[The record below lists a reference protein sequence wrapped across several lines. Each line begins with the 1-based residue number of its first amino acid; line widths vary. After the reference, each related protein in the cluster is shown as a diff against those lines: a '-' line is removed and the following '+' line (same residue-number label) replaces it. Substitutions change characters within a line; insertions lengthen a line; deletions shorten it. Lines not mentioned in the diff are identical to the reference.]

1 MEADD
6 QVTAVLSGRD
16 AYRDELTELARH
28 DPRVLC
34 FEADL
39 GGRKHPF
46 AEAHPDRFFNLGI
59 AEATMID
66 MASGL
71 ASAGYRPFVST
82 FAPFATLRAAE
93 SMKLGMGYMGA
104 GVVVVAPYAG
114 VSGAWFGT
122 THHCLE
128 DLAVVQSFPGITIA
142 APYGEAET
150 RAVIRAAAAGSGP
163 FYVRTGRNAAA
174 VSLPW
179 DGDVPP
185 LVNWVQP
192 GSSDVC
198 LVSVGEV
205 GTSLALEASAERPES
220 GHAHLCFLDHASL
233 SEAAEELRSSR
244 YTRFVVVE
252 EHRPTGGVAST
263 LALLMPSASVVG
275 VNAGMA
281 WPSEGGDHGEVLGR
295 LGLDLAHLLAVV

>member
-6 QVTAVLSGRD
+6 QVTPLSGRD
-16 AYRDELTELARH
+16 AYRSELTELAAH

-46 AEAHPDRFFNLGI
+46 EQAHPDRFFNLGI

-66 MASGL
+66 MAAGL

-93 SMKLGMGYMGA
+93 SMKLSMGYMGA

-163 FYVRTGRNAAA
+163 FYVRTGRNAAS
-174 VSLPW
+174 VSLPR
-179 DGDVPP
+179 DGELAP
-185 LVNWVQP
+185 VNWAAA

-205 GTSLALEASAERPES
+205 GTSLALEAHAQRPEL
-220 GHAHLCFLDHASL
+220 GHAHLCFVDHASL
-233 SEAAEELRSSR
+233 TEVAAELRSSR
-244 YTRFVVVE
+244 YSRFVVVE
-252 EHRPTGGVAST
+252 EHRPTGGAAST
-263 LALLMPSASVVG
+263 LALLMPAVEVIG

-281 WPSEGGDHGEVLGR
+281 WPSEGGDHGEVLGQ
-295 LGLDLAHLLAVV
+295 LGLDLAHVMAAV

>member
-1 MEADD
+1 VEADD

-39 GGRKHPF
+39 GGRGHPF
-46 AEAHPDRFFNLGI
+46 AQEHPDRFFNLGI

-66 MASGL
+66 MAAGL
-71 ASAGYRPFVST
+71 AAAGYRPFVST

-93 SMKLGMGYMGA
+93 SMKLSMGYMGA

-163 FYVRTGRNAAA
+163 CYVRTGRNAAA

-179 DGDVPP
+179 DGEPP
-185 LVNWVQP
+185 LVNWAGS

-205 GTSLALEASAERPES
+205 GTSLALEACAQRPEL
-220 GHAHLCFLDHASL
+220 GHAHLCFVDHASL
-233 SEAAEELRSSR
+233 TAVAEELRCSR
-244 YTRFVVVE
+244 YSRFVAVE

-263 LALLMPSASVVG
+263 LALLMPEVAVVG
-275 VNAGMA
+275 VNAGMS
-281 WPSEGGDHGEVLGR
+281 WPAEGGDHGEVLEQ
-295 LGLDLAHLLAVV
+295 LGLDLAHVLAAV

>member
-1 MEADD
+1 MS
-6 QVTAVLSGRD
+6 AVLSGRE
-16 AYRDELTELARH
+16 AYRAELTELARH
-28 DPRVLC
+28 DPRLVC

-46 AEAHPDRFFNLGI
+46 AQEHPNRFFNLGI

-66 MASGL
+66 MAAGL

-93 SMKLGMGYMGA
+93 SMKLSMGYLGA

-163 FYVRTGRNAAA
+163 FYVRTGRTAAA
-174 VSLPW
+174 VSLPF
-179 DGDVPP
+179 DGELP
-185 LVNWVQP
+185 LVNWADT

-198 LVSVGEV
+198 VVSVGEV
-205 GTSLALEASAERPES
+205 GTSLALAACEQRPEL
-220 GHAHLCFLDHASL
+220 GHAHLCFVDHASL
-233 SEAAEELRSSR
+233 TAVAEQLRGSR
-244 YTRFVVVE
+244 YSRFVVVE

-263 LALLMPSASVVG
+263 LALLMPEVAVVG
-275 VNAGMA
+275 VNAGVE
-281 WPSEGGDHGEVLGR
+281 WPSEGGTHDEVLAG
-295 LGLDLAHLLAVV
+295 LGLDLAHVLAAV